1 MGGDGVAFM
10 IFICFVPFPM
20 FSSPLLYGRI
30 LMFLYSHVKDSVL
43 FTMSVMNPHP
53 SSLTKP
59 IGILIPSSFLDE

>member
-43 FTMSVMNPHP
+43 FTMLVMNPYP
-53 SSLTKP
+53 SLTKP